1 MYLIHCFFS
10 LVLFCLIVICLQSFH
25 SNRELQRNSKVK
37 FSGGSPSIS
46 QRIELQVK
54 RRRKMVQDYCKRYKK
69 NDTII
74 GKDLRYHLVF
84 QSQKVIY
91 CFAPKVA
98 STQWKK
104 QLCVL
109 NEDNQTCTNGLVDK
123 FKRLNQ
129 YHPQEALQMLNNY
142 FTFLF
147 VREPLERLLSANRD
161 KFLKENKIFH
171 RHIGTKIMKY
181 SRLNAT
187 KDDLETGRGVT
198 FAEFTNYIVETQHL
212 DEHWLPLDQLCHPC
226 AINYDFIGHY
236 ESLSQEARYLLRKA
250 DIDDRLSFPPFHAS
264 NTTAELLDY
273 YSKISNQRISQLA
286 KIYES
291 DFEMFGYSFPGK
303 LSPLF
308 NRSN

>member
-1 MYLIHCFFS
+1 
-10 LVLFCLIVICLQSFH
+10 
-25 SNRELQRNSKVK
+25 
-37 FSGGSPSIS
+37 
-46 QRIELQVK
+46 
-54 RRRKMVQDYCKRYKK
+54 MVQDHCKRYKR

-104 QLCVL
+104 QLCAL

-129 YHPQEALQMLNNY
+129 YNPQEALQMLNNY

-147 VREPLERLLSANRD
+147 VRDPLERLLSAYRD

-171 RHIGTKIMKY
+171 RNIGTKIMKY

-212 DEHWLPLDQLCHPC
+212 DEHWRPLDQLCHPC

-236 ESLSQEARYLLRKA
+236 ESLSKDARYLLRKA

-273 YSKISNQRISQLA
+273 YSKIPNQRISQLA